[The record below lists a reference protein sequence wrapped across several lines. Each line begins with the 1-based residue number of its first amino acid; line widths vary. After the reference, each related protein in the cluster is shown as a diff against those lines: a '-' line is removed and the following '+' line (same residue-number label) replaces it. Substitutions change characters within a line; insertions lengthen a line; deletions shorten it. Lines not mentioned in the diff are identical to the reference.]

1 MSHRIGCLSLLAVVL
16 GGGLLAW
23 MILAPPLPAQDP
35 PVRTVPDAE
44 APETTPAPV
53 TPEAKK
59 PSAKDIPAP
68 PAQRAEGIFDFH
80 QGPQAEQNIQK
91 ALVDPKGVEIEF
103 IDTPLKDAMEFI
115 ADAHDITIL
124 IDEQALTEEGVA
136 IDEPLN
142 RTLSG
147 VKLESALKIILEPL
161 GLTHII
167 EDEVLKITTEADA
180 NERRF
185 TRVYHTGYLKQIGVD
200 PEDLG
205 KTILAVVEPEEW
217 RGDSPASPVA
227 TTSEKQAVVVRDPEG
242 RIRVGS
248 PALMRTMQV
257 GGSASE
263 AKPDPAR
270 NSLEVLGDMLVV
282 SAPKATHD
290 KIRRLLIQLDRRWE
304 LEHGKK

>member
-1 MSHRIGCLSLLAVVL
+1 MSHRIGCLSLVVL
-16 GGGLLAW
+16 LCGGIFAW
-23 MILAPPLPAQDP
+23 MVLAPPLTAQDP
-35 PVRTVPDAE
+35 PVNPEPEVEVPA
-44 APETTPAPV
+44 TTPAPD
-53 TPEAKK
+53 TAPAEKS
-59 PSAKDIPAP
+59 SAKAIPAP

-80 QGPQAEQNIQK
+80 EGNKIEQNIQK
-91 ALVDPKGVEIEF
+91 ALVDPQGVNIEF

-115 ADAHDITIL
+115 ADAQNITIL

-167 EDEVLKITTEADA
+167 EDEVLKITTEIHAK
-180 NERRF
+180 ERRL
-185 TRVYHTGYLKQIGVD
+185 TRVYHTGYLKQIGVE
-200 PEDLG
+200 PEALG

-217 RGDSPASPVA
+217 RGDSPQSPVA

-242 RIRVGS
+242 RIRVGT

-263 AKPDPAR
+263 ATPDPAR

-290 KIRRLLIQLDRRWE
+290 KIRGLLIQLDRRWE